1 MNCEILLD
9 QISARCDKFRADL
22 TAAAQNLRDLNRRL
36 EQILQQLHK
45 DIAVRDESFA
55 AQFNQYCLDLRRC
68 LDEDEPFWTQAR
80 AQIRSC
86 KDSDWTGDLTLAAK
100 GLNSRAKTLSR
111 ASDEFTTAYD
121 IFYRNYTGF
130 TAAKLNVWLL
140 TSCQN
145 DVDSLTGK
153 ILFLARDIAKKT
165 ERNRRPHVFG

>member
-1 MNCEILLD
+1 MIMPLSYFSRLFPRLQDRIREAVPSTLP
-9 QISARCDKFRADL
+9 
-22 TAAAQNLRDLNRRL
+22 LNN
-36 EQILQQLHK
+36 
-45 DIAVRDESFA
+45 DS
-55 AQFNQYCLDLRRC
+55 LRRC
-68 LDEDEPFWTQAR
+68 LDEDEPFWTQVR

-100 GLNSRAKTLSR
+100 GLNSHAKTLSR